1 MANHYEVVLTPGAE
15 QDLEA
20 IIGYIAEHD
29 CPANAERVLDQF
41 SEVLASLEHMPE
53 RGSIPKELLAL
64 GIREYR
70 QLLFKPWRCIYR
82 ITESQRVVVY
92 LVVDGRR
99 DMQGLLQRRLL
110 GSAS

>member
-29 CPANAERVLDQF
+29 CPANAERVLDQL

-64 GIREYR
+64 GIGSVRISVCEAVG
-70 QLLFKPWRCIYR
+70 LFSV
-82 ITESQRVVVY
+82 TV
-92 LVVDGRR
+92 RR
-99 DMQGLLQRRLL
+99 PLTVLPVPAR
-110 GSAS
+110 

>member
-1 MANHYEVVLTPGAE
+1 MADHYEVVLTPGAE

-20 IIGYIAEHD
+20 IIDYIAEHD
-29 CPANAERVLDQF
+29 CTASAERVLDQL
-41 SEVLASLEHMPE
+41 SEVLASLGHMPE
-53 RGSIPKELLAL
+53 RGSIPRELQAL

-70 QLLFKPWRCIYR
+70 QVLFKPWRCIYR

-110 GSAS
+110 G